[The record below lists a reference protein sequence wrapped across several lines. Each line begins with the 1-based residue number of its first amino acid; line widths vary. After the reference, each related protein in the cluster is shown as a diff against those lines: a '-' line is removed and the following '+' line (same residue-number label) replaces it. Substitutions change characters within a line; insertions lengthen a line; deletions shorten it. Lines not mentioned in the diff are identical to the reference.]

1 MSRTGLGLTSPLLPP
16 KAFISQNSLS
26 LRRLT
31 IDVNKEIQP
40 TRMSTAELAEIV
52 DDSMTLRHLIER
64 NTLNKNDGL
73 LAEVLPKTCD
83 TQTPEGYKVLP
94 FGSIGI
100 SSRGPI
106 ILNLNRGSQAR
117 AFIFNSKAITDS
129 DNFENYNFLDNIH
142 KFTYTYE
149 GKKYNFEI
157 SLGSNKNFKI
167 TNSEQ
172 NYECRGGS
180 FQSESGISIPV
191 SYSISSEAL
200 TSPDIKAPQT
210 SLAISASPDIKAPQN
225 SLAISA
231 SPEGTSPDISAIS
244 ASSSSKDFK
253 DISTSLSGY
262 SLSIPLT
269 TTVISFDNDCI
280 RIKLKD
286 SKEYR
291 FLCSEIFTFFP
302 AKLNEY
308 LEKNLSNASF
318 AGFLESTA
326 EYLRISNGSCSF
338 SSLYQKEGDK
348 EDLIKFNQS
357 LIKLAKNST
366 DQYCQAFN
374 EQILNLDQ
382 FISDEDNLDEKN
394 KKLLAIALIIPI
406 VFSILI
412 GLGIYRIF
420 LDKKEKEEKQTR
432 QQENIELRAKR
443 LDKIGDD
450 SIERNGSF
458 LFLI

>member
-1 MSRTGLGLTSPLLPP
+1 MTRTGLGLTSPLLPP
-16 KAFISQNSLS
+16 KAFSSTKNSL

-31 IDVNKEIQP
+31 IDVNKETQP
-40 TRMSTAELAEIV
+40 TRMSTEEIAEIV
-52 DDSMTLRHLIER
+52 VDSITLKHLINR
-64 NTLNKNDGL
+64 NTLNKNNGL
-73 LAEVLPKTCD
+73 LADGLATTCD

-100 SSRGPI
+100 SSRGTI
-106 ILNLNRGSQAR
+106 VLNLNRSSQAS

-129 DNFENYNFLDNIH
+129 DNFENYSFSNNIH

-149 GKKYNFEI
+149 NKKYNFEI

-172 NYECRGGS
+172 NYECHGGS

-191 SYSISSEAL
+191 SSSISSEAL
-200 TSPDIKAPQT
+200 KETSPDIKVAQT
-210 SLAISASPDIKAPQN
+210 SLAISASPDIKAPQT

-231 SPEGTSPDISAIS
+231 GPEGTSPDISAIS
-244 ASSSSKDFK
+244 ASSSSNDFK

-262 SLSIPLT
+262 SLSIPFT
-269 TTVISFDNDCI
+269 TSVISFDNDCI
-280 RIKLKD
+280 SIKLKG
-286 SKEYR
+286 SQEYR
-291 FLCSEIFTFFP
+291 FLCSEIFSFFP

-326 EYLRISNGSCSF
+326 EYLRISNGNCSF
-338 SSLYQKEGDK
+338 SSSYQKEGDK

-394 KKLLAIALIIPI
+394 KKLLAIALTIPI
-406 VFSILI
+406 ACSFLI

-420 LDKKEKEEKQTR
+420 SDKKEKENNRIR
-432 QQENIELRAKR
+432 QQKDIKLRAER
-443 LDKIGDD
+443 LDNRME
-450 SIERNGSF
+450 SVEVAV
-458 LFLI
+458 